1 MADVLSVIQDVL
13 NQDKQQKK
21 EHAKMMR
28 EVQKKLKEKDSEEVT
43 EKSGDK
49 EEYQK
54 FVTTMLK
61 KFGVKS
67 PAELAPDKKKE
78 FYDAL
83 DAGWEGDD
91 EKPEPGDKKKEE
103 GLGDRVKSRMKAEQE
118 EEEEDEDEAPVGDQ
132 DNPDTEPEEEEE
144 AEEPSEEEID
154 KIADLVVQ
162 KLKDK
167 ADEEED
173 EEEQP
178 EPTEAEAG
186 EEEEVDTKPKME
198 SFRNPHARD
207 TWAQALRKVY
217 SNVVVTEGAA
227 DHLGN
232 IPEPITPVVQSFG
245 KKLSEYA
252 KKQGGIDKADFMK
265 IAKNAMAGKL
275 PQPKGISSM
284 DTDPRDLV
292 YEYMAKEFGW
302 MFVED
307 RYGITFK
314 NKRDFVE
321 STEID
326 EHKGTKPHKHPHED
340 VEIDEGTALQVKMAL
355 DDAGLKGTWKDNKV
369 YVKKSDV
376 KKAEEALKGNVIYKG
391 KPPIVVGEKV
401 EIREGQ
407 DTSWIDPLARKVE
420 RKWKSM
426 NKSARKKWLQM
437 MADKAEDNDTKQVD
451 LEDVLD
457 DYGLHES
464 YTDLH
469 GPGEEGTTTSD
480 TDKDYGL
487 HQFSDP
493 KYVPAYTD
501 KSFQTTPDKT
511 GIGQNSKPTQSGT
524 PKKAK
529 GNATAAKKPMPVDAE
544 KGQEEPATV
553 TKSGTPNKAKG
564 KATAAKIAPRVTT
577 KNGVATQKEDIKDTL
592 ERWGIDLN
600 QEGYMIM
607 PGIDRERYTEMRGME
622 GPFMTKSGKVVYY
635 DPKAGEYYDR
645 DSDIYLSY
653 TEYLS
658 LDQETSA
665 QKAAMKQ
672 GVFADPKSK
681 EFKKMI
687 KDKAKAEKAAKK
699 QQVRSES
706 LGMTFARK
714 YYKGD
719 KG

>member
-13 NQDKQQKK
+13 NQDKQQKR

-28 EVQKKLKEKDSEEVT
+28 EVQKKLKEKDSEELP
-43 EKSGDK
+43 EKTGDK

-61 KFGVKS
+61 RFGVKS

-83 DAGWEGDD
+83 DAGWEGDN
-91 EKPEPGDKKKEE
+91 EKPEPEDKEKEE
-103 GLGDRVKSRMKAEQE
+103 SLGDRVKSRMKAEQE
-118 EEEEDEDEAPVGDQ
+118 DEMGDLPDQEDPPIDDEDEDPVGDPDEDEAEQ
-132 DNPDTEPEEEEE
+132 EEEESD
-144 AEEPSEEEID
+144 EPSEEEID

-167 ADEEED
+167 ADEEE
-173 EEEQP
+173 EEEEEP
-178 EPTEAEAG
+178 EPTEAESG
-186 EEEEVDTKPKME
+186 KKEPVDTQPKME
-198 SFRNPHARD
+198 SYRNPHARD
-207 TWAQALRKVY
+207 TWAQALKQVY
-217 SNVVVTEGAA
+217 SKVIVKEAA

-232 IPEPITPVVQSFG
+232 IPEPIKPVIQSFG
-245 KKLSEYA
+245 KKLAEYA
-252 KKQGGIDKADFMK
+252 KKTGGIDKDDFLR
-265 IAKNAMAGKL
+265 IAKSAMAGKL
-275 PQPKGISSM
+275 PPPKGVSAM

-307 RYGITFK
+307 HYGITFK
-314 NKRDFVE
+314 NRRDFV
-321 STEID
+321 
-326 EHKGTKPHKHPHED
+326 EHKGTKPHKHPHEEEVEEEISTDDHD
-340 VEIDEGTALQVKMAL
+340 VCEECHGMHAPGECPLKTKDGKEGKLV
-355 DDAGLKGTWKDNKV
+355 
-369 YVKKSDV
+369 
-376 KKAEEALKGNVIYKG
+376 EASST
-391 KPPIVVGEKV
+391 
-401 EIREGQ
+401 
-407 DTSWIDPLARKVE
+407 DWIDPLARKVE

-426 NKSARKKWLQM
+426 NKSARKKWLQK
-437 MADKAEDNDTKQVD
+437 MADKAEDEGTKQAELD
-451 LEDVLD
+451 DVLD
-457 DYGLHES
+457 DYGLVES

-469 GPGEEGTTTSD
+469 GPGDIGTTTSD
-480 TDKDYGL
+480 TDKDYDL

-493 KYVPAYTD
+493 KYTPAYTD
-501 KSFQTTPDKT
+501 KSFQTTPDMT
-511 GIGQNSKPTQSGT
+511 GIGKNSKPTMSGT

-529 GNATAAKKPMPVDAE
+529 GKATAAKKPMPVDPE
-544 KGQEEPATV
+544 KGQEEPDTV

-564 KATAAKIAPRVTT
+564 KATAAKIPPRVTT
-577 KNGVATQKEDIKDTL
+577 KDGVATQKEDIKDTL

-600 QEGYMIM
+600 QEGYMIL
-607 PGIDRERYTEMRGME
+607 PAIDRERYTEMRGME
-622 GPFMTKSGKVVYY
+622 GPFMTRSGKVVYY

-645 DSDIYLSY
+645 DSDMYLSY
-653 TEYLS
+653 DEYMS

-681 EFKKMI
+681 EFKKMM
-687 KDKAKAEKAAKK
+687 KDKAKAEKKAKK

-714 YYKGD
+714 FYKREVDNGNT
-719 KG
+719 